1 MLDQFVKPFKSF
13 PEAKVNHL
21 KHDVISALEEETL
34 DRIIFRVG
42 CDHLP
47 SKGKVKK
54 NSGKS
59 SHYQKVASSLDD
71 RRWKRGRELFL
82 TEVLITQYLKIAIAI
97 VEKPWKTLDITVK
110 YAALLH

>member
-1 MLDQFVKPFKSF
+1 MLDQSVKPFKSF
-13 PEAKVNHL
+13 PGAKVNHL
-21 KHDVISALEEETL
+21 KHDVISALEEETP

-59 SHYQKVASSLDD
+59 SHYQKVAS
-71 RRWKRGRELFL
+71 RG
-82 TEVLITQYLKIAIAI
+82 
-97 VEKPWKTLDITVK
+97 
-110 YAALLH
+110 